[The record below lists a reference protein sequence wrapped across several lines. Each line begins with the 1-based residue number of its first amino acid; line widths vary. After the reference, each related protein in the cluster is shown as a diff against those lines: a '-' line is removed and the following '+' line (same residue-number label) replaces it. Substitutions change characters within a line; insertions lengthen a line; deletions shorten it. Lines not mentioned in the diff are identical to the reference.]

1 MKHKLILTLAMAL
14 ASSNFCFAAKAAKA
28 NYAVVVSKATHA
40 DKNWKPVVTA
50 LVNKHGAK
58 VIEFDGDVTGALGEL
73 RGQFPRYTCFV
84 ATPKEAT
91 GAFVT
96 AVHQLTRR
104 LDNDPY
110 TDTFWGVLTGF
121 DAANALAIAKHAKP
135 LTVRKVASGT
145 EIALECVTEGL
156 WYDELVKNK
165 FVRKKPGGKAEQL
178 RGPDDTTEA
187 FANVLA
193 DYEPDLFI
201 TSGHA
206 TEGGWQ
212 IGFRYRNGFFKSKDG
227 RMFGEDTKRKR
238 IEIKSTNPKVYLP
251 IGNCL
256 MGNINGPDAMA
267 LAWMNDVSVMQMIGY
282 TKPTWFGY
290 QGWGVLDYY
299 VEQPGRYTMNEAFF
313 ANNHAL
319 IHRLH
324 DSATPRGDL
333 RGLEFDR
340 DVVAFYGDPKWAA
353 KLAPGKL
360 AYGQT
365 LTREGNTYTLEIK
378 PNNGAKSFDTVNNN
392 GSQRGGRPIVAFLP
406 QRVTDIEIL
415 EGGNLS
421 PVITD
426 DFILVPRPKKH
437 DSQRNYRVKFRVKI
451 LK

>member
-1 MKHKLILTLAMAL
+1 MKHKLIITLAMAM
-14 ASSNFCFAAKAAKA
+14 ASSNFCFAA
-28 NYAVVVSKATHA
+28 NDYAVVVSKATYA
-40 DKNWKPVVTA
+40 DKDWKPVVTA
-50 LVNKHGAK
+50 LVKKHGAN
-58 VIEFDGDVTGALGEL
+58 VIEFEGNVTGTLGKL
-73 RGQFPRYTCFV
+73 RGQFPRHTCFV

-91 GAFVT
+91 GDFVA
-96 AVHQLTRR
+96 AVHQLTRA
-104 LDNDPY
+104 LDEDPF
-110 TDTFWGVLTGF
+110 TDTFWGVLTGYN
-121 DAANALAIAKHAKP
+121 AANALAIAKHSNP

-145 EIALECVTEGL
+145 EIALEFVTEGL

-165 FVRKKPGGKAEQL
+165 FVRKKVGSKAEQL

-187 FANVLA
+187 FAKVLT

-212 IGFRYRNGFFKSKDG
+212 IGFSYRNGFLKSKG
-227 RMFGEDTKRKR
+227 GQMFGVDTRRKR
-238 IEIKSTNPKVYLP
+238 FEIKSTNPKVYLP

-290 QGWGVLDYY
+290 QGWGLLDYY

-313 ANNHAL
+313 ANHHAL
-319 IHRLH
+319 IHRLS
-324 DSATPRGDL
+324 DSATPARDKQ
-333 RGLEFDR
+333 GLQFDR

-353 KLAPGKL
+353 KLAYGKL

-365 LTREGNTYTLEIK
+365 LTREGNTFTLEIT
-378 PNNGAKSFDTVNNN
+378 PNLGAKSFATVNSN
-392 GSQRGGRPIVAFLP
+392 GSQRGGRPFVAFLP
-406 QRVTDIEIL
+406 QRITQAELL
-415 EGGNLS
+415 EGGDFS

-426 DFILVPRPKKH
+426 DFILIPRPAKCDLK
-437 DSQRNYRVKFRVKI
+437 RAYRVKFRADD
-451 LK
+451 LGL